1 MTLWQLL
8 DDWMVLLD
16 TDSEDKDAD
25 VLNAAHQRRLN
36 NAHSNLHPAPTDTQ
50 TTAATESSF
59 SAGTDAEPSK
69 QMATETKTNA
79 EPLKQMVTDTKT
91 DSSAT
96 AMGKLSK
103 PPGEDS
109 VTQTKLICPGDAAP
123 AMPSASKTRGGV
135 QCEKSPAI
143 PRICALIQAFYLCT
157 QNFKEKKW
165 VLR

>member
-16 TDSEDKDAD
+16 TDNEEDAD
-25 VLNAAHQRRLN
+25 ILTAAHQRRLN
-36 NAHSNLHPAPTDTQ
+36 NVHGNPHPAPTDTQ

-59 SAGTDAEPSK
+59 SAGTGAEPSK
-69 QMATETKTNA
+69 QMAMETKMNA

-109 VTQTKLICPGDAAP
+109 VTQTKHICPGDAAP
-123 AMPSASKTRGGV
+123 ATPSASKTRGGV
-135 QCEKSPAI
+135 HCEKSPAI

-157 QNFKEKKW
+157 QNVMEKK
-165 VLR
+165 